1 MNRIVS
7 IFNSGMAVFCLIFI
21 ISCNDSTNDEQVFS
35 PFKISTPIELK
46 QFFEI
51 DLQSLELANPLNW
64 EQKKALELITNQL
77 KNKIN
82 ELMIYYKSFEKENKK
97 GKVIIY

>member
-46 QFFEI
+46 QFSEI
-51 DLQSLELANPLNW
+51 YLQTSEFTNPLNW
-64 EQKKALELITNQL
+64 KKSLIIDYQSIKEQD
-77 KNKIN
+77 
-82 ELMIYYKSFEKENKK
+82 
-97 GKVIIY
+97 